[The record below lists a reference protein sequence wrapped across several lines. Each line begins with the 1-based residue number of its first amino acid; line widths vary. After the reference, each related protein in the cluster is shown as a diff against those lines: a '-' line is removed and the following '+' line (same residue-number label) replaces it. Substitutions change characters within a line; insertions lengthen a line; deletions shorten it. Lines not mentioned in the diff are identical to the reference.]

1 MFAAGTALAQAAFAA
16 SPDVLDA
23 LNALRAS
30 GCSGRPGVT
39 PPLRENVQ
47 LTEAAKRSTGVAFS
61 DALAA
66 AGYRANRSLLIRIRG
81 NVGTASVVEFL
92 KRDYCAHLLDAAYSE
107 VGIDRHL
114 REIRIILAA
123 PFLPPPAQAADAVAV
138 RVLQLVNQT
147 RERPRTCGTTRY
159 PAARPLLLN
168 DLLSR
173 ASLAH
178 AADMAQ
184 YNYFAH
190 EGRDGSSPADRLTRA
205 GYGWKAVG
213 ENIAAGPTTPESVVE
228 GWIRSP
234 EHCANLMAPQFREMG
249 IAYSVNRASQAGI
262 YWVQLFGTHR

>member
-1 MFAAGTALAQAAFAA
+1 LLAAGMALAQATFAA
-16 SPDVLDA
+16 SPDLLDA
-23 LNALRAS
+23 LNAVRAS

-47 LTEAAKRSTGVAFS
+47 LAEAAKRSTGLAFN

-66 AGYRANRSLLIRIRG
+66 AGYRANRSLLIRITG
-81 NVGTASVVEFL
+81 AAGPGSVAAVVARE
-92 KRDYCAHLLDAAYSE
+92 YCAQLVEAAYSD
-107 VGIDRHL
+107 VGIYQRL
-114 REIRIILAA
+114 RETRIILAA

-138 RVLQLVNQT
+138 RVLQLVNQA
-147 RERPRTCGTTRY
+147 RERPRTCGTTRF

-190 EGRDGSSPADRLTRA
+190 QGRDGSSPADRLTRA

-234 EHCANLMAPQFREMG
+234 QHCANLMAQQFREMG
-249 IAYSVNRASQAGI
+249 IAYSVNRASKAGI
-262 YWVQLFGTHR
+262 YWVQLFGAHR